1 MPQQPQAQ
9 PSPTPPKKKKI
20 RVPRVVNG
28 IEQMVEIEVDD
39 VAGPGWG
46 PNDKHTLLNHR
57 VTRVDGP
64 LKVSGAAKY
73 TYDVRLPNML
83 YGHVRRC
90 PHAHAKIKKF
100 DSSAAMRMPGVK
112 AIIQAPVTEVRYAGA
127 PVAAVAATTPE
138 LAQDAARAIVVE
150 YEVLPHVVT
159 ADAAIKPN
167 APRVLPEAQPA
178 PATPSGSPAPGA
190 GGEDNLAAKGK
201 QGDPQKVAAAFANCD
216 AVVEAEYR
224 TPRLHHC
231 CLETHGMVVDFSG
244 GETAT
249 IYATTQGTFTI
260 PQDAAR
266 ELGLQQSAVTATV
279 QHMGGGFGSKFG
291 IGIEGL
297 LACRLSKET
306 KAPVKLM
313 LTRSDEFLMAGNRSG
328 SWQKLKG
335 GAKKDGTLAAIQA
348 TQYRLGGVGQGSQ
361 AGQPY
366 AVYRAAEFYREVYA
380 LHTNEDAGI
389 AMRAPGH
396 PQASFAM
403 ESLLDEL
410 AYKIG
415 MDPVAFRKKNMLDA
429 MYHRQLD
436 RAAREINWANRN
448 ATPGGGSGP
457 LKRGMGCAAGTWGG
471 GGNDQC
477 KVDVTVGRDG
487 SVTVAVGTQDLGTG
501 TRTYTRAIVAE
512 ELGLGI
518 KDVVEQIGNSKLG
531 GANSSGGS
539 TTAASL
545 SPSVKDAA
553 YKARMEL
560 ATKFSPLLGNAK
572 AEEIVFANGNVTAG
586 GKSIAW
592 KQACAA
598 LPPAGI
604 VAHGVW
610 RSDLQSRG
618 VHGVV
623 FAEVE
628 VDVETGKV
636 RPIKMLQVQDGGLP
650 LNRLTMESQI
660 NGGMIQALGMALFET
675 RVMDADLGMQV
686 NPSFMDYKLP
696 GCLEMPELIPLIDD
710 DDKREVVI
718 GIAEASIIPGI
729 GAIAN
734 AVFNAC
740 GARIRDLPI
749 TPDKVLMALA
759 AERRS
764 A

>member
-1 MPQQPQAQ
+1 MPQQPQA
-9 PSPTPPKKKKI
+9 SPTPVPKKKV

-39 VAGPGWG
+39 VAGPVWG

-57 VTRVDGP
+57 YTRVDGP
-64 LKVSGAAKY
+64 LKVSGTAQY

-83 YGHVRRC
+83 YGRVRRC

-100 DSSAAMRMPGVK
+100 DSSAALRMPGVK
-112 AIIQAPVTEVRYAGA
+112 AIIQSPITEVRYAGA
-127 PVAAVAATTPE
+127 PVAAVAATSPV
-138 LAQDAARAIVVE
+138 LAQDAARAIIIE
-150 YEVLPHVVT
+150 YEVLPHVVI
-159 ADAAIKPN
+159 ADLAMKPN
-167 APRVLPEAQPA
+167 APRVLPPA
-178 PATPSGSPAPGA
+178 APPASPSPSGPTPPR
-190 GGEDNLAAKGK
+190 GGEDNLTQKDKRGE
-201 QGDPQKVAAAFANCD
+201 PQKVEAALATAD

-224 TPRLHHC
+224 TPRLHHS

-244 GETAT
+244 GDQAT

-260 PQDAAR
+260 ATDAAR
-266 ELGLQQSAVTATV
+266 ELGLPESAVTVTV

-291 IGIEGL
+291 LGIEGL

-306 KAPVKLM
+306 KTPVKLM
-313 LTRSDEFLMAGNRSG
+313 LTRTDEFLMAGNRSA
-328 SWQKLKG
+328 SWTKFKA
-335 GAKKDGTLAAIQA
+335 GAKKDGTLVAVQA
-348 TQYRLGGVGQGSQ
+348 TQYRIGGLGQGSQ
-361 AGQPY
+361 APQPY
-366 AVYRAAEFYREVYA
+366 AIYKAGEFYREVYA

-415 MDPVAFRKKNMLDA
+415 MDPVEFRKKNMTDPF
-429 MYHRQLD
+429 YHRQLD
-436 RAAREINWANRN
+436 RGAREIGWNRRN

-457 LKRGMGCAAGTWGG
+457 LKRGIGCAAGTWGG

-487 SVTVAVGTQDLGTG
+487 SVKVAVGTQDLGTG
-501 TRTYTRAIVAE
+501 TRTFTRAIVAE
-512 ELGLGI
+512 ELGLTV

-553 YKARMEL
+553 YKARL
-560 ATKFSPLLGNAK
+560 AIAEKFSPLLGNAK
-572 AEEIVFANGNVTAG
+572 PEEIVFAKGTVSAG
-586 GKSIAW
+586 GKSLAW

-610 RSDLQSRG
+610 RSDLQTRG

-660 NGGMIQALGMALFET
+660 NGGMIQGLGMALFET
-675 RVMDADLGMQV
+675 RVMDADLGVQL
-686 NPSFMDYKLP
+686 NPSLMDYKLP
-696 GCLEMPELIPLIDD
+696 GTLEMPELIPLIDD
-710 DDKREVVI
+710 DDKREAVI
-718 GIAEASIIPGI
+718 GIAEAAIIPSI

-734 AVFNAC
+734 AVFNAS
-740 GARIRDLPI
+740 GARIRELPI
-749 TPDKVLMALA
+749 TPDKVLMALMKGGQ
-759 AERRS
+759 S

>member
-1 MPQQPQAQ
+1 M
-9 PSPTPPKKKKI
+9 PKKKV

-39 VAGPGWG
+39 VAGPAWG
-46 PNDKHTLLNHR
+46 PNDKHAILNHR
-57 VTRVDGP
+57 YTRVDGP

-83 YGHVRRC
+83 YGRVLRC
-90 PHAHAKIKKF
+90 PYAHAKVTRF
-100 DSSAAMRMPGVK
+100 DSSAASKMPGVK
-112 AIIQAPVTEVRYAGA
+112 AIIQSPITEVRFAGA

-150 YEVLPHVVT
+150 YQKLPHVVIPDL
-159 ADAAIKPN
+159 AMKPG
-167 APRVLPEAQPA
+167 APQVLPAEGRGSEPNVAQK
-178 PATPSGSPAPGA
+178 
-190 GGEDNLAAKGK
+190 NK
-201 QGDPQKVAAAFANCD
+201 QGDPQKVETALATAD

-224 TPRLHHC
+224 TPRLHHA

-244 GETAT
+244 GNTAT

-260 PQDAAR
+260 PADAAR
-266 ELGLQQSAVTATV
+266 ELKLDESAVTATV

-306 KAPVKLM
+306 KQPVKLM
-313 LTRSDEFLMAGNRSG
+313 LTRTDEFLMAGNRSA
-328 SWQKLKG
+328 SWTKFKA
-335 GAKKDGTLAAIQA
+335 GAKKDGTLVAVNAIQ
-348 TQYRLGGVGQGSQ
+348 YRIGGVGQGSQ

-366 AVYRAAEFYREVYA
+366 AVYKAGESYREIYA
-380 LHTNEDAGI
+380 LHTNEDSAI

-410 AYKIG
+410 AYKLG
-415 MDPVAFRKKNMLDA
+415 MDPVEFRKKNMPDA
-429 MYHRQLD
+429 AYHRQLD
-436 RAAREINWANRN
+436 RGAREIGWAKRN
-448 ATPGGGSGP
+448 PTPGGGAGP

-487 SVTVAVGTQDLGTG
+487 SVVVAVGTQDLGTG
-501 TRTYTRAIVAE
+501 TRTFTRGIVAE

-553 YKARMEL
+553 YKARL
-560 ATKFSPLLGNAK
+560 AVAEKFAPLLGNAK
-572 AEEIVFANGNVTAG
+572 PEEIVFARSTVSAG
-586 GKSIAW
+586 GKSIPW

-660 NGGMIQALGMALFET
+660 NGGMIQALGMTLFET
-675 RVMDADLGMQV
+675 RVMDADLGVQL

-696 GCLEMPELIPLIDD
+696 GTLEMPEMIPLIDD
-710 DDKREVVI
+710 DDKREAVI
-718 GIAEASIIPGI
+718 GIAEAAIIPAI

-734 AVFNAC
+734 AVFNAS
-740 GARIRDLPI
+740 GARIRELPI
-749 TPDKVLMALA
+749 TPDKVLMALMKGGLNA
-759 AERRS
+759 
-764 A
+764 